1 VQVQVDKA
9 DKVKKTPTSYNCY
22 MKAQL
27 SIYKEANPDINH
39 QEAFKVV
46 AGGWKKLSGADQ
58 ASYKVA
64 A

>member
-1 VQVQVDKA
+1 
-9 DKVKKTPTSYNCY
+9 